1 MKVTQKKLGDGK
13 VQLDAVATVD
23 EVNRALQQAQVG
35 FAQQMGLRPE
45 KDKTV
50 AQVAEE
56 KMGIKDLDSIVES
69 QAVEALIPFA
79 IDKKNIIPAYPPKPQ
94 AKVPMKRGRS
104 TGSRWSWR

>member
-56 KMGIKDLDSIVES
+56 KMGIKNLDSVVES
-69 QAVEALIPFA
+69 QAIEALIPFA
-79 IDKKNIIPAYPPKPQ
+79 IDKKNIIPAYPPSRRPERPC
-94 AKVPMKRGRS
+94 AAGRS
-104 TGSRWSWR
+104 SPSR